1 MTTRKMK
8 IEESNIRRWA
18 EEFDWVRKAFKAS
31 PSCCRWC
38 EPTRQILNILP
49 PIVNDYYLCTFI
61 LRDDNY
67 DKPIMIA
74 GYYRRPRWSDFFL
87 PLGKSCCCEL
97 IDSKRIEAHFLQ
109 MAKDIKGTSHLR
121 ANKKLAQ
128 AFLDNVY
135 TSESDN
141 QSSPSATKKD

>member
-31 PSCCRWC
+31 PSCWKWC
-38 EPTRQILNILP
+38 EPTRRILNILP
-49 PIVNDYYLCTFI
+49 PVVGGYYLSTFI
-61 LRDDNY
+61 LRE
-67 DKPIMIA
+67 DKFNKPKMII
-74 GYYRRPRWSDFFL
+74 GYFRRPRWSDFFL

-135 TSESDN
+135 TSKLYN
-141 QSSPSATKKD
+141 QSSPSATQRI

>member
-1 MTTRKMK
+1 MTTRKME

-18 EEFDWVRKAFKAS
+18 EEFDYIRKFVNAS

-61 LRDDNY
+61 VVGYNGNN
-67 DKPIMIA
+67 PNMIV
-74 GYYRRPRWSDFFL
+74 GYYRRPRWSDFL
-87 PLGKSCCCEL
+87 LHKNKTICCDL
-97 IDSKRIEAHFLQ
+97 IDSKRMESLFLQ
-109 MAKDIKGTSHLR
+109 LAKDLKGMYRLR
-121 ANKKLAQ
+121 ASKKLAQ

-135 TSESDN
+135 MSESDKP
-141 QSSPSATKKD
+141 SSPSATQKD

>member
-1 MTTRKMK
+1 MTTRKME
-8 IEESNIRRWA
+8 IEESNIRRWT
-18 EEFDWVRKAFKAS
+18 EEFDWVRKAIKAS

-61 LRDDNY
+61 VVGYNGNN
-67 DKPIMIA
+67 PTMII
-74 GYYRRPRWSDFFL
+74 GYYKRPRRNAFL
-87 PLGKSCCCEL
+87 THNNKTCCCDLTNSE
-97 IDSKRIEAHFLQ
+97 RIEACFLQ
-109 MAKDIKGTSHLR
+109 LAKYIKGAFRLR
-121 ANKKLAQ
+121 ASKKFAQ

-141 QSSPSATKKD
+141 QSSPSATQKD

>member
-1 MTTRKMK
+1 MK

-61 LRDDNY
+61 VVGYSGNN
-67 DKPIMIA
+67 PTMII
-74 GYYRRPRWSDFFL
+74 GYYKR
-87 PLGKSCCCEL
+87 PLGSDCLMHNNKSYCCDL
-97 IDSKRIEAHFLQ
+97 IDSERMEARFLQ
-109 MAKDIKGTSHLR
+109 LAKDLKCTFHLR
-121 ANKKLAQ
+121 ASKKLAQ

-141 QSSPSATKKD
+141 QLSPSGIKKD